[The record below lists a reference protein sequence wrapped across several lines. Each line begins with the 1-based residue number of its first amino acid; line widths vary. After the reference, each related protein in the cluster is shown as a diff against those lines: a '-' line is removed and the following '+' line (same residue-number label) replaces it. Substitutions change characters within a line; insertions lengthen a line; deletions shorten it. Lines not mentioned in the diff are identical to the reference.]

1 MHGVGTDVELVSSI
15 AHDSESFRERNFT
28 TAELSYVDSAPDPR
42 GSLAARWAA
51 KEAVVKSLHVETKGA
66 AAPLKD
72 IEVVSTSAGPTI
84 VLHGDVA
91 KLAAEQ
97 GISRIE
103 ISLSHS
109 DDVACAVAVAQK

>member
-1 MHGVGTDVELVSSI
+1 MSSI
-15 AHDSESFRERNFT
+15 AHDNQNFLDRNFT
-28 TAELSYVDSAPDPR
+28 EGELAYVASSPDPR
-42 GSLAARWAA
+42 ASLAARWAG
-51 KEAVVKSLHVETKGA
+51 KEAVIKSFHVETKGA

-72 IEVVSTSAGPTI
+72 IEIVMSSAGPTV
-84 VLHGDVA
+84 VLHGEVA
-91 KLAAEQ
+91 EIAAAQ